1 MAQKNKASR
10 AKATKIAGLTIK
22 EINNSAATI
31 NKIKSDVEKQ
41 RLACSTKERQ
51 PPFSFCKKSLTFFL
65 PFRRRFSIDIC
76 SNICRR
82 LGQNSSFPEKAF
94 FVPKKAAT
102 KNQESV
108 YRKETLGCKTF
119 IFSLRQRRKPRQRRI
134 KKAMPAVNSGI
145 AWGLAFVSSQK
156 LVFNFL

>member
-10 AKATKIAGLTIK
+10 AKATKTAGLTIK

-94 FVPKKAAT
+94 LFPKK
-102 KNQESV
+102 
-108 YRKETLGCKTF
+108 
-119 IFSLRQRRKPRQRRI
+119 RQQKI
-134 KKAMPAVNSGI
+134 KKAFTARKR
-145 AWGLAFVSSQK
+145 LAAKHLFSRCG
-156 LVFNFL
+156 NGENRGNGA